1 MDNLFDFTAET
12 VKWISSIGRDSAGGT
27 TRLVYTDSWFEAQTG
42 LKAKFEALGMKAQF
56 DSVGNLFGRIEGA
69 ELPEETILSGSHI
82 DTVKY
87 GGKLDGQFGI
97 IAAYIA
103 IKYLLENYGKP
114 KRSLEVVSFS
124 EEEGSRFPYNFWG
137 SKNFMGIANKE
148 DVLNI
153 KDDEGLFF
161 VKEME
166 KYGFSYDNIKSSPR
180 TDVKSFVEIHI
191 EQGNVLEMNNQSLGI
206 VTGIV
211 GQKRFG
217 VHLKGLA
224 NHAGTTPMGYRKDT
238 VYGFSKMCA
247 SAIDKAKKLGDPLV
261 LTIGKVIPRPNVPNV
276 IAGELDFTIDC
287 RHTNMDILSAFTEE
301 IIHDMEKTAEEL
313 GLEMQTEMWLDDN
326 PVPMDEN
333 IIKIITDV
341 CKENNVNYRVMH
353 SGAGHDS
360 QIIAPRIPTGMIF
373 VPSIGGISHN
383 PAEDTKTEDL
393 VEGIKILIGTLHKLA
408 Y

>member
-1 MDNLFDFTAET
+1 
-12 VKWISSIGRDSAGGT
+12 
-27 TRLVYTDSWFEAQTG
+27 
-42 LKAKFEALGMKAQF
+42 
-56 DSVGNLFGRIEGA
+56 
-69 ELPEETILSGSHI
+69 
-82 DTVKY
+82 
-87 GGKLDGQFGI
+87 
-97 IAAYIA
+97 
-103 IKYLLENYGKP
+103 
-114 KRSLEVVSFS
+114 
-124 EEEGSRFPYNFWG
+124 
-137 SKNFMGIANKE
+137 
-148 DVLNI
+148 
-153 KDDEGLFF
+153 
-161 VKEME
+161 
-166 KYGFSYDNIKSSPR
+166 
-180 TDVKSFVEIHI
+180 
-191 EQGNVLEMNNQSLGI
+191 MNNQSLGI

-341 CKENNVNYRVMH
+341 CKENNVNYRIMH